1 MALDLVLVDLA
12 DIVLEEDLEA
22 DVLIKYVDI
31 RSIKS
36 LILNLG
42 IKDFFCR

>member
-31 RSIKS
+31 RGIKS

-42 IKDFFCR
+42 IKDFFL

>member
-36 LILNLG
+36 LILNLELR
-42 IKDFFCR
+42 IFFRR